1 MATATMD
8 GTPRAM
14 AAAARFARFHASRDT
29 GACRPTSC
37 LKLSG
42 QTVRLWPHTTAWQ
55 RLLESRSTGDGGTTC
70 AGAWIA
76 RPAPWRQRHAS
87 HGLMLDVT
95 PGLSAD
101 QLLEN
106 ECTICA
112 PAGARNGT
120 VCGSS
125 LSRPFI
131 VAGLALLH
139 GWPASRHGGKGTLR
153 TVSCRDTG
161 AYKCTDWRRREHV
174 TAAFAAAHRVAS

>member
-14 AAAARFARFHASRDT
+14 AAAARFARIHASRDT

-42 QTVRLWPHTTAWQ
+42 QTVCLWPQTTAWQ

-87 HGLMLDVT
+87 HGPMLAVT

-106 ECTICA
+106 ECT
-112 PAGARNGT
+112 N
-120 VCGSS
+120 V
-125 LSRPFI
+125 
-131 VAGLALLH
+131 
-139 GWPASRHGGKGTLR
+139 
-153 TVSCRDTG
+153 
-161 AYKCTDWRRREHV
+161 RRREHV
-174 TAAFAAAHRVAS
+174 TAPCAAAPSVAPLLWQALRCCMDGPPRAMAAKARFAQFHAATLGLTSVQTGAGGST